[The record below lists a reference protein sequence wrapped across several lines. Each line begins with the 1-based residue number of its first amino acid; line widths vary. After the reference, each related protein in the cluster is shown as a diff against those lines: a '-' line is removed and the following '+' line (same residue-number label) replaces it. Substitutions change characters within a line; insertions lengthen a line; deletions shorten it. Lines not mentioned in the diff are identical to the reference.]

1 MNYIKISNY
10 EVEDGFYAKNGER
23 MTNFLILCVKKI
35 IVENSNSIA
44 FSFVVYIKGREY
56 PLIIPFN
63 KIRRTRFLQEVPVKF
78 KDEEE
83 FYVQFR
89 NELLE
94 MDFEKDDILYQT
106 NRNGLQQIN
115 GKWVFVYTNG
125 SIGVDGFDSK
135 IYSGISGFYIPPEA
149 IVDPNKTKETVKNLF
164 QEYNINPEVFYPLF
178 FLNIMAI
185 TNGYFRS
192 IGEQGFMKLTFW
204 LDGNSGAGKTEL
216 AKTVGTYIFEDKDLN
231 SNLVSVTG
239 KRSYVLKRLC
249 DSSGTVFILDDV
261 KNEKVRERNNS
272 VNIIVDDCVRS
283 VNQGKMTDTSNKQ
296 SVPELIDTCTL
307 ITGEYMDTQ
316 ESQNARLIYL
326 KVDGFLKDKKNSDTL
341 RRLQKNPMW
350 LTTVCAGYVQWLL
363 RQMQDDNFS
372 KSLIDKLDKMRHNQ
386 KNYDGIDN
394 AERLNENRYML
405 EMACFMAEKYFENIR
420 LTGEYIEK
428 YHEYAMKSIEKACN
442 NTYALLGGEK
452 MILYKAMKNVLKT
465 CKIRK
470 ARYQSNIPCK
480 DRVCKY
486 RQDYFML
493 YDDDD
498 VLYIEDYD
506 ESLLKSTHDLHEQCD
521 GRPCVIIR
529 EEKLI
534 NLLHE
539 EIQRIQKESPIP
551 SIVVENILVHLS
563 VKLRKMQFIYKQRR
577 LENDLGRTATK
588 YPVCFTTDQPAGFD
602 NLYEEEI
609 NNKVCIIDFK
619 PVIQMNTG
627 HPCMEILM
635 ERLEDG
641 ILEKT
646 LPDINMICDTEGKK
660 MDEVKVYR
668 VRKAFMNSKFL
679 YKE

>member
-1 MNYIKISNY
+1 MNNIKLTNY

-44 FSFVVYIKGREY
+44 FSFVVYIKGKEY
-56 PLIIPFN
+56 PLIVPFN

-83 FYVQFR
+83 FYVQLR

-106 NRNGLQQIN
+106 NQNGLQQIN

-135 IYSGISGFYIPPEA
+135 IYSGIPGFYIPPEA
-149 IVDPNKTKETVKNLF
+149 IADPNKTKETVKNLF

-192 IGEQGFMKLTFW
+192 IGEQGFMKLTLW

-216 AKTVGTYIFEDKDLN
+216 AKAVGTYIFEDKDLN

-261 KNEKVRERNNS
+261 KGEKVRERINS
-272 VNIIVDDCVRS
+272 VHSNIDDCLRS
-283 VNQGKMTDTSNKQ
+283 VQQGKMTDISNKQ
-296 SVPELIDTCTL
+296 SVPELIDTCAL

-363 RQMQDDNFS
+363 RQMQDDSF
-372 KSLIDKLDKMRHNQ
+372 KELLIGNLDKMRCNHRAYSEIN
-386 KNYDGIDN
+386 N

-428 YHEYAMKSIEKACN
+428 YHEYAMQSIEKACN

-470 ARYQSNIPCK
+470 ARYQSNISCK

-551 SIVVENILVHLS
+551 SIVVENIMLHLS

-577 LENDLGRTATK
+577 SESDLGRTAVK
-588 YPVCFTTDQPAGFD
+588 YPVCAFTDHPAGFD
-602 NLYEEEI
+602 NLHGEML
-609 NNKVCIIDFK
+609 NNKV
-619 PVIQMNTG
+619 
-627 HPCMEILM
+627 
-635 ERLEDG
+635 
-641 ILEKT
+641 
-646 LPDINMICDTEGKK
+646 
-660 MDEVKVYR
+660 
-668 VRKAFMNSKFL
+668 
-679 YKE
+679 